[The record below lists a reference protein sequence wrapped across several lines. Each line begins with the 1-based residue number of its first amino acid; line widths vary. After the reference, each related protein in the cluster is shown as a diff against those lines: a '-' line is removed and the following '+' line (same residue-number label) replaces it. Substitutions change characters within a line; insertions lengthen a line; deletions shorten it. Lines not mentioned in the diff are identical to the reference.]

1 MGKVNKSKIEWCDYT
16 WSPVTGCLHNCDYC
30 YAKRQTNR
38 FKGQLYSNKVYAIEH
53 CDLKLYESTGYGFYE
68 NHSIDK
74 PVRNLEGRIVP
85 YPFGFKPT
93 FHRYRLDEPQKVKKP
108 SKIFVVSMG
117 DLFGGWVPQ
126 SWIEQVFKACEAVP
140 QHTYMFL
147 TKNPKRYKELQFRIP
162 LPTSSKYWYG
172 TTVTSM
178 SDIDNIT
185 ALTSVFGLHTFLS
198 IEPLLGP
205 IDLSRWLKETCTN
218 CGGIGRTPNH
228 PHILAKIC
236 HRCGGTG
243 KVYYPRIDWIII
255 GSQTGPGAKP
265 PKPEWVQSIIDQC
278 REAGVPVFLKNNLN
292 WPEKIQEFPEGM

>member
-1 MGKVNKSKIEWCDYT
+1 MNKSKIEWCDYT

-38 FKGQLYSNKVYAIEH
+38 FKGQLYPNKVYAIEH

-68 NHSIDK
+68 NHSIEK
-74 PVRNLEGRIVP
+74 PVRNKEGRIVP

-93 FHRYRLDEPQKVKKP
+93 FHHYRLDEPQRLKKP

-117 DLFGGWVPQ
+117 DLFGEWVPQ
-126 SWIEQVFKACEAVP
+126 SWIEEVFKVCEAAP
-140 QHTYMFL
+140 WHTYIFL

-228 PHILAKIC
+228 PHILVKIC

-265 PKPEWVQSIIDQC
+265 PKPEWVQNIIDQC
-278 REAGVPVFLKNNLN
+278 RAAGVPVFVKPPLYEKFPIQE
-292 WPEKIQEFPEGM
+292 WPEGV